1 MIKPLPSF
9 LVSEAVFI
17 STQLS
22 LPVPGTYDKE
32 NEARETLAHHVYS
45 SAVFSNPKL
54 DPPTSSSTGKWTNKS
69 WGSKWQKTVQQCKKE
84 LLRQA
89 VSSKN
94 LTDNVLRKRSQTQ
107 RSSVCRKLQ
116 NCWDQ
121 SEAARSRSEGA
132 EGEANGK
139 DGLQRELSVRMRKVG
154 LLNVFLVTWDSKLFE
169 LYNLK
174 SKQGKG
180 CHYVAQ
186 ANLKLMILQPQMPQ
200 GWDHRYE
207 TLHLVEFYFF
217 LFFPFL
223 TFYSNKWILAKVYY
237 SSVAFFFYFWA
248 CIIHMCMYTCWMDQ
262 KSVLPVTSQ

>member
-1 MIKPLPSF
+1 MFTAALFSVTPSWIHPHLHQQANGRTNRGDPNDRRQF
-9 LVSEAVFI
+9 SSVRRNSWGRQCPQRI
-17 STQLS
+17 SQITCWE
-22 LPVPGTYDKE
+22 K
-32 NEARETLAHHVYS
+32 EARHKGAACAGNSRTAETSL
-45 SAVFSNPKL
+45 K
-54 DPPTSSSTGKWTNKS
+54 PPG
-69 WGSKWQKTVQQCKKE
+69 
-84 LLRQA
+84 A
-89 VSSKN
+89 
-94 LTDNVLRKRSQTQ
+94 DQ
-107 RSSVCRKLQ
+107 R
-116 NCWDQ
+116 
-121 SEAARSRSEGA
+121 GP

-154 LLNVFLVTWDSKLFE
+154 LLNVFLVTWASKLFE

-207 TLHLVEFYFF
+207 TLHLVKFYFF

-237 SSVAFFFYFWA
+237 SSVAFFYFWA
-248 CIIHMCMYTCWMDQ
+248 CIIHMCMYTCWMDH